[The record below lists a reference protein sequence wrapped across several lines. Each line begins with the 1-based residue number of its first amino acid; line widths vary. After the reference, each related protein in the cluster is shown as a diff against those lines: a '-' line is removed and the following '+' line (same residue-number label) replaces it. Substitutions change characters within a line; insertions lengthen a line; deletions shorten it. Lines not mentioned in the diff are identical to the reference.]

1 MNILSW
7 NQYVAVQIPVALKKL
22 SAMTFQPAAHG
33 AVFCVLFCFFFL
45 HAREYAANCNAI
57 VRMHVW
63 NQRSDQEQ
71 HEFFFF
77 FFFLP
82 NTLSSLLEPCLAVI
96 LKKVN
101 LEQMVVAAHG
111 FNVFFFL
118 FFFISLIFFFYFF
131 VWEYCDSSFSVAW
144 ITSIKE
150 TVGREKRNIQLIL
163 HCVMNKI

>member
-7 NQYVAVQIPVALKKL
+7 NQYVAVQIPVALKKTL
-22 SAMTFQPAAHG
+22 SHDFSTSSTWRR
-33 AVFCVLFCFFFL
+33 VLCFVLFFFL

-131 VWEYCDSSFSVAW
+131 V
-144 ITSIKE
+144 
-150 TVGREKRNIQLIL
+150 
-163 HCVMNKI
+163 